1 MNEYYN
7 FDIDGKHFVTRF
19 TKDEIKTIKKF
30 LKRVERFIPEEKKV
44 EIKID
49 LLDDMETPLE

>member
-7 FDIDGKHFVTRF
+7 FDIDGTHFVTRS

-30 LKRVERFIPEEKKV
+30 LKRIEKFIPEEKKV
-44 EIKID
+44 KIKIN